1 MRGSQTAKDNVHQ
14 EEKNHI
20 MHYNIT
26 LYSFSE
32 ILLQWKKLLK
42 IIRFTE
48 TIFQKGLFWY
58 WKCFI
63 YPHCYTFKQLEKSE
77 EILLENPSTRVCGV
91 MKLNVCLL

>member
-1 MRGSQTAKDNVHQ
+1 
-14 EEKNHI
+14 

-48 TIFQKGLFWY
+48 TIFQKGLFW
-58 WKCFI
+58 
-63 YPHCYTFKQLEKSE
+63 
-77 EILLENPSTRVCGV
+77 
-91 MKLNVCLL
+91 